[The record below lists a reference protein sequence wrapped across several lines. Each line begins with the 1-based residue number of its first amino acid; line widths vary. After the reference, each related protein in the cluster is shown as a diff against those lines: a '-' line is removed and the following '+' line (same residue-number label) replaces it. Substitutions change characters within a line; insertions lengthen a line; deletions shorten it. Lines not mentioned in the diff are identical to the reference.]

1 MNDGKEER
9 IKQLDILLVDDN
21 EDDVDIALRTF
32 ERLKMKNH
40 VYVAHDGQEALDF
53 IHHAKEFHDE
63 FQYPTPDVIFLDI
76 SMPKVNGFEFLAAIK
91 KSEDFS
97 YIPVIMLSSS
107 RNEKDVLKSFR
118 LGAASYIPPETA
130 EQRRILPR
138 RGRAE
143 RFLASHPPSPKT
155 NFRQT
160 RLIPRVIILSIDHAF
175 F

>member
-76 SMPKVNGFEFLAAIK
+76 SMPKVNGFEFLSAIK

-107 RNEKDVLKSFR
+107 RNEKDVLRSFR
-118 LGAASYIPPETA
+118 LGAASYIPKPLSSGEFSRVVDVLSA
-130 EQRRILPR
+130 FWQV
-138 RGRAE
+138 
-143 RFLASHPPSPKT
+143 
-155 NFRQT
+155 T
-160 RLIPRVIILSIDHAF
+160 RLPQKQISARPV
-175 F
+175 